1 MRHMT
6 RDQIAAGRDTVGV
19 VGAGIVG
26 LCTAYALKERGVP
39 VTVYEHGVPGNGQS
53 GGESRVFRHAHDDPR
68 MVRRALESRA
78 IYAEWAQALDSELVS
93 DDGVVAIGS
102 KVEDRMRV
110 LESLGDAPARRI
122 DSAELR
128 RRMPLLADYDGPA
141 MLDFGGGAIRT
152 TAAIRALTT
161 AVGDSLIAD
170 EVVSLRATGRDTV
183 EVRTG
188 GHCAEHTRVV
198 VCAGRNTAG
207 LARQLGLSIPVRLAA
222 HVRIS
227 FAVRSAP
234 PARLACL
241 QDGSGQWGE
250 VGIYAAPEP
259 GNRRYGVGLS
269 HTVDVREDGSPLD
282 PDGLR
287 KLAERTRSY
296 VARALPGLDPAPQGV
311 RHCWVTELPWSKD
324 GVGVWEAGGA
334 LFVSG
339 HNLFKQAPGLGRAL
353 AAAAAGDDLAA
364 DLQPGARL
372 GDGAAS
378 FDTPRTPIQQS

>member
-1 MRHMT
+1 MHQMT

-122 DSAELR
+122 DSVELR

-161 AVGDSLIAD
+161 AVGD
-170 EVVSLRATGRDTV
+170 
-183 EVRTG
+183 
-188 GHCAEHTRVV
+188 
-198 VCAGRNTAG
+198 
-207 LARQLGLSIPVRLAA
+207 Q
-222 HVRIS
+222 
-227 FAVRSAP
+227 
-234 PARLACL
+234 
-241 QDGSGQWGE
+241 
-250 VGIYAAPEP
+250 
-259 GNRRYGVGLS
+259 
-269 HTVDVREDGSPLD
+269 
-282 PDGLR
+282 
-287 KLAERTRSY
+287 
-296 VARALPGLDPAPQGV
+296 
-311 RHCWVTELPWSKD
+311 
-324 GVGVWEAGGA
+324 
-334 LFVSG
+334 
-339 HNLFKQAPGLGRAL
+339 
-353 AAAAAGDDLAA
+353 
-364 DLQPGARL
+364 
-372 GDGAAS
+372 
-378 FDTPRTPIQQS
+378 